1 VESAIS
7 NLLSRYEKGML
18 TRRQLVKAMTMLAA
32 FGAVPAEAQQSGT
45 VAAPGFQATQVE
57 HVSIFVRDRQR
68 SKEFYQNVF
77 GLTVVNDAEDATR
90 LGPGRIMV
98 VLRPV
103 PEKAGRVDHLC
114 LGISASKESV
124 IADLKKR
131 GATVLEG
138 GEANLHVKDPDGLI
152 IELIANDRSWR

>member
-1 VESAIS
+1 VENAIS
-7 NLLSRYEKGML
+7 NLLSHYEKGLL
-18 TRRQLVKAMTMLAA
+18 TRRQLIKGMAMIAA
-32 FGAVPAEAQQSGT
+32 AGTTASASQQNT

-57 HVSIFVRDRQR
+57 HVSIFVSDRAKSR
-68 SKEFYQNVF
+68 AFYQNVF
-77 GLTVVNDAEDATR
+77 GLTVVNDAEDAAR
-90 LGPGRIMV
+90 VGPGRIMV
-98 VLRPV
+98 VLRPNAA
-103 PEKAGRVDHLC
+103 KAGQIDHIC

-152 IELIANDRSWR
+152 VELIANDRSWR